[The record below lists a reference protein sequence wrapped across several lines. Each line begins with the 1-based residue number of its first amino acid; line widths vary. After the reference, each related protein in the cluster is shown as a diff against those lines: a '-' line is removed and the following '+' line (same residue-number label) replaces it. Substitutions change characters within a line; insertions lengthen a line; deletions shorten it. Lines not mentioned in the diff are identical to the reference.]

1 MVGKFSNQSNA
12 VYAAN
17 CSAPAARSALLLCT
31 GVTMAAS
38 ELFAAMVCCTGFGVA
53 VCLLQI
59 VSCEDPTRRRLFSC
73 R

>member
-17 CSAPAARSALLLCT
+17 CSAPAARSALLLWT
-31 GVTMAAS
+31 GVTMAGY

-53 VCLLQI
+53 VCLVADCL
-59 VSCEDPTRRRLFSC
+59 V
-73 R
+73 